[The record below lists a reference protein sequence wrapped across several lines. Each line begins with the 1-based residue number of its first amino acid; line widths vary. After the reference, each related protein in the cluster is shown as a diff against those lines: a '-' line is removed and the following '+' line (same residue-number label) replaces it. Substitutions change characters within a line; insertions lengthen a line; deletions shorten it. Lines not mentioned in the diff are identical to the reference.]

1 MTTNLTKALKLALKE
16 LSLPDSKSHKGQNGK
31 LLIIG
36 GSDLFHAASKWS
48 LDVAS
53 KIVDM
58 VFYSSTPSNN
68 RLIQEAKENFW
79 NGIIIER
86 KQIKN
91 YIEEADVVLIGPG
104 MDRSFYTKILVNR
117 LLKKYAKKKWVIDA
131 GALQMLDVKLLNENH
146 IITPHHQEMDLLKS
160 KSELFDEKNYQANC
174 HCLLKGPIDKIFEP
188 QNSQANEIA
197 GGNSGMTKG
206 GTGDVLAGLLAAL
219 YCKNSA
225 LNSCLIASYINKK
238 AGEELYLEQGPYF
251 NSSDL
256 VSIIPQVLWET
267 LQDN

>member
-1 MTTNLTKALKLALKE
+1 MTHLTPILKSALKE
-16 LSLPDSKSHKGQNGK
+16 ISLPDSKSHKGQNGK

-58 VFYSSTPSNN
+58 VFYASTPSNN
-68 RLIQEAKENFW
+68 KLIKEAKENFW
-79 NGIIIER
+79 NGIVIER

-91 YIEEADVVLIGPG
+91 YIEEADAILIGPG
-104 MDRSFYTKILVNR
+104 MDRSFYTKRFVNN
-117 LLKKYAKKKWVIDA
+117 LLKKYVEKKWVIDA
-131 GALQMLDVKLLNENH
+131 GALQMLDVKLLNQNH
-146 IITPHHQEMDLLKS
+146 IVTPHHQEMDLLKR
-160 KSELFDEKNYQANC
+160 KNELFDEKNYQANC
-174 HCLLKGPIDKIFEP
+174 YCLLKGPIDKIFTP
-188 QNSQANEIA
+188 KNRQANEVE
-197 GGNSGMTKG
+197 GGNAGMTKG

-225 LNSCLIASYINKK
+225 LSSCLVASYINKQ
-238 AGEELYLEQGPYF
+238 AGEKLYLQQGLYF

-256 VSIIPQVLWET
+256 VSQVPKILWEA
-267 LQDN
+267 LEKV

>member
-1 MTTNLTKALKLALKE
+1 MTNLTKALEIAFKE

-68 RLIQEAKENFW
+68 KLVQTAKENFW
-79 NGIIIER
+79 DGIVIKR
-86 KQIKN
+86 TQIKN

-104 MDRSFYTKILVNR
+104 MDRSFYTKRLVNQ
-117 LLKKYAKKKWVIDA
+117 LLKKYARKKWVIDA
-131 GALQMLDVKLLNENH
+131 GALQMLNVKLLNENH
-146 IITPHHQEMDLLKS
+146 IITPHHQEIDLLKS

-174 HCLLKGPIDKIFEP
+174 YCLLKGPIDKIFSP
-188 QNSQANEIA
+188 QNPEANEVS
-197 GGNSGMTKG
+197 GGNAGMTKG

-225 LNSCLIASYINKK
+225 LNSCLIASYVNKK
-238 AGEELYLEQGPYF
+238 AGEKLYLGQGPYF

-256 VSIIPQVLWET
+256 VSIIPKILWCT
-267 LQDN
+267 LQKK